1 MKPVMLALSVVVPL
15 FNEQDSLRPL
25 VSQLLEAVRP
35 LGVAF
40 ELVLVD
46 DGSKD
51 ATATVLAELSEE
63 VPELVAVLL
72 RRNYGQTAAMAAGF
86 DASSGEV
93 IVTLDGDLQ
102 NDPADIPMLL
112 AQLEQQSAHVTTADG
127 VEPVGSES
135 VHGLRGEP
143 HQSARPQARGCDSN
157 VSSDGRHRLGSPGD
171 APILPGAAPERAV
184 PR

>member
-51 ATATVLAELSEE
+51 STATVLAELSDE
-63 VPELVAVLL
+63 VPRTRGGVAPPQI
-72 RRNYGQTAAMAAGF
+72 RP
-86 DASSGEV
+86 DSG
-93 IVTLDGDLQ
+93 
-102 NDPADIPMLL
+102 
-112 AQLEQQSAHVTTADG
+112 
-127 VEPVGSES
+127 
-135 VHGLRGEP
+135 HGGW
-143 HQSARPQARGCDSN
+143 
-157 VSSDGRHRLGSPGD
+157 
-171 APILPGAAPERAV
+171 I
-184 PR
+184 